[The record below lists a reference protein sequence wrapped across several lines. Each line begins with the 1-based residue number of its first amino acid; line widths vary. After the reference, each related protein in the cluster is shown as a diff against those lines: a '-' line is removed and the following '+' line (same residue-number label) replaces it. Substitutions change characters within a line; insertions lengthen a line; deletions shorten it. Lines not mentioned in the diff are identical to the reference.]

1 MTKVLVVANRTAESE
16 ELLQAMKERAAQGD
30 VEFTLLVPAAPHGVA
45 WAADMHSGGDEA
57 QDHLGKAVA
66 SLREAGLNVEGK
78 LGDPDPQAAVQ
89 DEANFATYDEVI
101 VSTLPL
107 RVSKWLKVDL
117 PHKVEHAT
125 GLPVTHV
132 VAHSKDT

>member
-1 MTKVLVVANRTAESE
+1 
-16 ELLQAMKERAAQGD
+16 MKERAAKGD
-30 VEFTLLVPAAPHGVA
+30 DVTFMLLVPAAPHGVA

-57 QDHLGKAVA
+57 QDHLGKAVT
-66 SLREAGLNVEGK
+66 SLREAGLEVEGK

-89 DEANFATYDEVI
+89 DEANFGNYDEVI

-107 RVSKWLKVDL
+107 RISKWLKVDL